1 MKATNNVQI
10 PISPTIAK
18 NEEFLKNKIGIGT
31 SFDLGVRKL
40 KILKKD
46 IQLYYLNG
54 LCDSA
59 YIIELLKELV
69 EINDNERS
77 FRTNTKEVIHN
88 RLIHQQV
95 EEAKD
100 MDKVVDQLL
109 SGLIIIMID
118 GEDTA
123 FVVDVRSYP
132 GRNPEEPD
140 TEKVVRGARDGYTEN
155 IVVNTALTRRR
166 IRDERLRHEII
177 QVGERSKTDVCVAYL
192 QDVADPNL
200 VEIIKKELKEIE
212 IDGIPMAD
220 KTVEEF
226 IVKQGWNPYPMVRY
240 TERPDVAA
248 THLLEGHVVIMVDTS
263 PSVIIT
269 PTTFFHHVQHA
280 EEYRQTPS
288 IGAFL
293 RWVRFIGMIASVLLV
308 PVWYL
313 FVKNEALLPNS
324 LEFIGLK
331 EEYTI
336 PIMVQLILANL
347 GIDMLRMAAIHTPT
361 PLSTAMG
368 LIAAALIG
376 QIAID
381 VGLFS
386 AEVILYVAVAAIGS
400 FATPSYELSVANKQA
415 QLFLLFAVFF
425 FDVPGLVV
433 GLTILVL
440 YMASRRS
447 LNTPYLWPFIPFDLM
462 ALIQI
467 VIRVSVPRMKIRLNV
482 TNPRDDKKQPTGR
495 KPLLN

>member
-1 MKATNNVQI
+1 MTTKVKGKYAV
-10 PISPTIAK
+10 SPTISA
-18 NEEFLKNKIGIGT
+18 NEEFLKNKIGVGT
-31 SFDLGVRKL
+31 SYDLGVRKL
-40 KILKKD
+40 KILKREVQ
-46 IQLYYLNG
+46 IYYLNG

-59 YIIELLKELV
+59 YIIQLLKELV
-69 EINDNERS
+69 EINDNEAS
-77 FRTNTKEVIHN
+77 YKTNVKEVIHN

-95 EEAKD
+95 EVVLD

-109 SGLIIIMID
+109 SGLIIIMIE
-118 GEDTA
+118 GENNA
-123 FVVDVRSYP
+123 FIVDVRSYP

-177 QVGERSKTDVCVAYL
+177 QVGERSKTDICVAYL

-226 IVKQGWNPYPMVRY
+226 LLKQGWNPYPMVRY

-248 THLLEGHVVIMVDTS
+248 THLLEGHVAIIVDTS

-280 EEYRQTPS
+280 EEYRQTPA

-308 PVWYL
+308 PLWYL
-313 FVKNEALLPNS
+313 FVKNEELLPGALN
-324 LEFIGLK
+324 FIGLK
-331 EEYTI
+331 EEFTI
-336 PIMVQLILANL
+336 PIIVQLMLALL
-347 GIDMLRMAAIHTPT
+347 GIDLLRMAAIHTPT

-386 AEVILYVAVAAIGS
+386 AEVILYVAVSAIGS
-400 FATPSYELSVANKQA
+400 FATPSYELSVANKLTQI
-415 QLFLLFAVFF
+415 FLLFAVFF
-425 FDVPGLVV
+425 FNVPGFVV
-433 GLTILVL
+433 GLTATILYL
-440 YMASRRS
+440 AFLRS
-447 LNTPYLWPFIPFDLM
+447 LNTPYLWPFIPFDPQAFM
-462 ALIQI
+462 QI
-467 VIRVSVPRMKIRLNV
+467 IIRVAVPLNKTRLQVTHPQNV
-482 TNPRDDKKQPTGR
+482 KKQPTR